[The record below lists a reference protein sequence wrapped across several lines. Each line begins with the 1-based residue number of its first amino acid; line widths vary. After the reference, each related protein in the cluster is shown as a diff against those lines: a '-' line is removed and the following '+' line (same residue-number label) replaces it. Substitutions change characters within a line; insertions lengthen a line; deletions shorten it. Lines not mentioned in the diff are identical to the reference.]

1 MTEVK
6 GLWGTVA
13 IAMIMNGSDY
23 YYDDDDGE
31 LRAAVIMMILM
42 IMVMLGN
49 GIAIITMTIRER

>member
-1 MTEVK
+1 MLK
-6 GLWGTVA
+6 GLMQPMTDVKELWGMVA

-49 GIAIITMTIRER
+49 GYTD